1 MAQEVDIG
9 DGNTGKLRSFPVGFL
24 IAVITVGIYHFFWY
38 YLLNDELKDIG
49 IGRDDRKL
57 AESSPVLSVAAIL
70 VGGVLIIPPIL
81 SVYNFCQ
88 RIKRAQR
95 IVGVRIDDQIS
106 PLLAFWA
113 AFFGFLIIPALFHY
127 WYVTKH
133 QNRALMAARGLGYK

>member
-1 MAQEVDIG
+1 VAQEVDIG
-9 DGNTGKLRSFPVGFL
+9 DGNVGKLRSFPAGL
-24 IAVITVGIYHFFWY
+24 AIAIITLGLYHFFWY

-57 AESSPVLSVAAIL
+57 AESSPATSVAAIL
-70 VGGVLIIPPIL
+70 VGGILIIPPFL
-81 SVYNFCQ
+81 SLHNFCQ
-88 RIKRAQR
+88 RIRRAQR
-95 IVGVRIDDQIS
+95 IVGVRQEDQIN

-133 QNRALMAARGLGYK
+133 QDRALMAASGLGYK